1 MTYCVAIKV
10 NDGLVFAADTRTAAG
25 VDDVRSY
32 NKLHVLEVPGQR
44 VFVILSA
51 GNLATTQYVLAH
63 ARREMNDPNVAVS
76 LRTVRHM
83 FDAADYLGQLSQ
95 RAQRQAT
102 QDGTIHGV
110 NVETTLILGGQ
121 IQGEDPAIYLIYPLG
136 NCIAASPEMPFLQ
149 IGEIKYGKPILDRF
163 VRPGVKLE
171 DAARCALVSLD
182 STMRS
187 NISVGPPV
195 DIALLP
201 RDRLSISH
209 SLRLDF
215 DTPYYAALKDSWGRQ
230 LENAVRG
237 LPKFDW
243 ELQQSLP
250 LMHQQAAQSQQV
262 QQQSWPPAV
271 QQHGPSGTWV
281 TTSGMP
287 VARQDSVDAADHPDV
302 DGGNGPCGPGSF
314 GN

>member
-25 VDDVRSY
+25 VDDVRTY
-32 NKLHVLEVPGQR
+32 NKLHVLEVPGER

-63 ARREMNDPNVAVS
+63 ARREMNDQNQATS

-83 FDAADYLGQLSQ
+83 FDAAEYLGQLSV

-102 QDGTIHGV
+102 NEGLSGGV

-121 IQGEDPAIYLIYPLG
+121 IMGEEPAIYLIYPLG

-163 VRPGVKLE
+163 VRPQVKLE

-195 DIALLP
+195 DIAILP
-201 RDRLSISH
+201 RDGLAISH

-215 DTPYYAALKDSWGRQ
+215 DTPFYAQLKETWARQ
-230 LENAVRG
+230 LEGAIRA
-237 LPKFDW
+237 LPKFEW
-243 ELQQSLP
+243 ELQGTLP
-250 LMHQQAAQSQQV
+250 LLPPPGPNQRQMQQMSPPYGQSD
-262 QQQSWPPAV
+262 A
-271 QQHGPSGTWV
+271 PST
-281 TTSGMP
+281 
-287 VARQDSVDAADHPDV
+287 QDQL
-302 DGGNGPCGPGSF
+302 GNRRDPQ
-314 GN
+314 

>member
-10 NDGLVFAADTRTAAG
+10 NDGLVFAGDTRTAAG
-25 VDDVRSY
+25 VDDVRTY
-32 NKLHVLEVPGQR
+32 NKLHVLEVPGER

-83 FDAADYLGQLSQ
+83 FDAADYLGQLSV
-95 RAQRQAT
+95 RAQKQAT
-102 QDGTIHGV
+102 ESNMNI

-121 IQGEDPAIYLIYPLG
+121 ITGEDPAIYMIYPLG
-136 NCIAASPEMPFLQ
+136 NCISASPETPFLQ

-163 VRPGVKLE
+163 VRSQVKLE

-195 DIALLP
+195 DVAILP
-201 RDRLSISH
+201 RDALAISH

-215 DTPYYAALKDSWGRQ
+215 DTPYYASLKDAWGRQ
-230 LENAVRG
+230 LENAVRN

-243 ELQQSLP
+243 EVQQSLP
-250 LMHQQAAQSQQV
+250 LSAQPVPVSTMG
-262 QQQSWPPAV
+262 QQQRQQDGSNLQQGWQGGSWSP
-271 QQHGPSGTWV
+271 
-281 TTSGMP
+281 
-287 VARQDSVDAADHPDV
+287 DSDPD
-302 DGGNGPCGPGSF
+302 NGF
-314 GN
+314 R